1 MVPVVIGRL
10 GLFLSGLNPTLQASG
25 DDAEN
30 CNIENSSNTEEDFE
44 GREHARCS

>member
-25 DDAEN
+25 EDVEN
-30 CNIENSSNTEEDFE
+30 FNLENGSNIEEDFG
-44 GREHARCS
+44 GREHAWCA